1 MAVRRAVFLDKD
13 GTLIDDIPFNV
24 DPARIRLAR
33 GASSLARLT
42 RAGFKLMVVSNQP
55 GIARGHFD
63 EAALARAY
71 RHIDAL
77 LGARGV
83 RLSGFYYCPH
93 GETGACACRKPR
105 PGLLRRA
112 ARVRGID
119 LARSWL
125 VGDILDDVE
134 AGRRAGCRTVLLDV
148 GNETEWRTGPWR
160 TPHVYARGLD
170 GAVRA
175 ILAHAGQDARAV
187 S

>member
-13 GTLIDDIPFNV
+13 GTLIDNVPFNV
-24 DPARIRLAR
+24 DPTRIRLAR

-55 GIARGHFD
+55 GIARGDFD
-63 EAALARAY
+63 AAALARAY

-77 LGARGV
+77 LAPHGA

-93 GETGACACRKPR
+93 REVGACVCRKPK

-112 ARVRGID
+112 ARVNGID
-119 LARSWL
+119 LARSWFI
-125 VGDILDDVE
+125 GDILDDIE

-148 GNETEWRTGPWR
+148 GNETEWRAGRWR
-160 TPHVYARGLD
+160 TPHVYARGLE

-175 ILAHAGQDARAV
+175 ILARAPHGARAAA
-187 S
+187 